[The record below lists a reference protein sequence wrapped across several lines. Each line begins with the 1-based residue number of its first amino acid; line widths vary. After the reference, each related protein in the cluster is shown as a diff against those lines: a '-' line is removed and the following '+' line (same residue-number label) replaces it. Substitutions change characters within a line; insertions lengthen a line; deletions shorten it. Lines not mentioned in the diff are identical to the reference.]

1 MQQKVSTRRHFSV
14 LTQCLRVLE
23 ISCTMPSGAI
33 FCAAMNTD
41 AKTTAR
47 RYYTLAGRDLGA
59 DLCALSTNPHG
70 VVVWTPQLVVLM
82 KPANSQQPHTWA
94 ELAENPAGA
103 DAWYVHLLVGNLALA
118 MRLAHTVPAYPKLC
132 FQRGLR
138 SSAPHCC
145 SWARI
150 LSFSKQSNV
159 NNIFRLWDLQ

>member
-59 DLCALSTNPHG
+59 DLCALCTNPHG

-94 ELAENPAGA
+94 ELAEKTAGA